1 MTTVDV
7 RHSAA
12 PSPGRPLPFQGPRR
26 RKGRVLPGYGLTL
39 GVTLSYLTLIVL
51 LPVAALLW
59 KAGEAGLP
67 TLWAGISSDRAVD
80 TYRLT
85 LGTAAAATA
94 FNAVAGFLLAWVLA
108 RYRFPGRRVLD
119 SVIDLPFALP
129 TAVAG
134 IALSAIFAPTGWAG
148 SWLEPLGLKIAYAPP
163 GIAIAMAFTS
173 IPFVVRSVQPV
184 LEDLEPEVEEAA
196 FSLGAGGWSVFA
208 RVVFPAVLPALLSG
222 CALAFSRAL
231 GEYGAVIF
239 IAGNIPGE
247 TEVTTLL
254 TFIRLEEFDYPGAAG
269 IATAM
274 LAVSFLT
281 LFVVNALQLWRL
293 RREGRR

>member
-1 MTTVDV
+1 M
-7 RHSAA
+7 
-12 PSPGRPLPFQGPRR
+12 PGF
-26 RKGRVLPGYGLTL
+26 GLTM

-51 LPVAALLW
+51 IPIAALLW
-59 KAGEAGLP
+59 KAGESGLP
-67 TLWAGISSDRAVD
+67 ALWNGISSPRAVD
-80 TYRLT
+80 TYQLT
-85 LGTAAAATA
+85 VGTALAATA

-108 RYRFPGRRVLD
+108 RYQFPGRRLLD
-119 SVIDLPFALP
+119 AVVDLPFALP

-148 SWLEPLGLKIAYAPP
+148 ALLEPMGLKVAYAPS
-163 GIAIAMAFTS
+163 GIAVAMAFTS
-173 IPFVVRSVQPV
+173 IPFVIRSLQPV
-184 LEDLEPEVEEAA
+184 LEDLESEVEEAA
-196 FSLGAGGWSVFA
+196 FTLGASGLAVFA
-208 RVVFPAVLPALLSG
+208 RVVFPAVLPAFLSG

-231 GEYGAVIF
+231 GEYGAIIF

-269 IATAM
+269 IAVAM
-274 LAVSFLT
+274 LAASFAT

-293 RREGRR
+293 RREGR